1 MSQSPSVLIPK
12 VKTWYVNSTKDILKV
27 LTPKTEVVS
36 LDDTTLVALLKN
48 CIKEIRISEDTIHL
62 KLNKNLIIESDNIA
76 QISSGLNI
84 QIAKQIHLNPDL
96 KGITSHS

>member
-27 LTPKTEVVS
+27 LNPKTEVVN
-36 LDDTTLVALLKN
+36 LDDTTLVALLKD